1 VLIRKYNVSILQDVV
16 DITLEMSPISL
27 KRALGW
33 VSSQSYNRVKN
44 FFDAAKTKPFMST
57 FLPRLAWD
65 GPIAEMLYKEGRGQ
79 KVDLGQIQ
87 AQFIEGK
94 YRLNYNAQAVY
105 CSS

>member
-1 VLIRKYNVSILQDVV
+1 
-16 DITLEMSPISL
+16 MSPISL

-65 GPIAEMLYKEGRGQ
+65 APIAEVLY
-79 KVDLGQIQ
+79 
-87 AQFIEGK
+87 
-94 YRLNYNAQAVY
+94 
-105 CSS
+105 